1 MGGMENGL
9 VNLINQMPEDQYRHA
24 IACVED
30 ASDFAARIRRSD
42 VRIATLQRS
51 QVGVWGLRRALYRL
65 CRELRPRIVHSRNLS
80 GLDALL
86 AARVARVPRIVHGE
100 HGWDVDDLQGR
111 GWRPALLRRLHAPLV
126 DRYITVSVH
135 LKRYLES
142 RVGISADRITQIYN
156 GVDTQRFTPQ
166 GGKLTHAPRH
176 LADGKRLWF
185 GTAGRLQE
193 VKDHTTLLRAYAD
206 ALKERPDLKSTTA
219 LALFGDG
226 PLLDT
231 LRRMANELGIGDLT
245 WFAGATDDM
254 PSAMRSLDV
263 FVLPSLNEGVSNTL
277 LEAMAT
283 GLPVLA
289 TSVGG
294 NVELVDDP
302 TTGRL
307 FAPRDHPDLTRL
319 MLQQIDHPAQRLRQ
333 GQAARQRS
341 LDEFSLAAM
350 VSGYASVYDQLLAS

>member
-1 MGGMENGL
+1 MENGL
-9 VNLINQMPEDQYRHA
+9 VNLINQMPEHRFDHA

-30 ASDFAARIRRSD
+30 TSDFADRIRRRE
-42 VRIATLQRS
+42 VQVFALQRS

-86 AARVARVPRIVHGE
+86 AARIARVPHILHSE

-111 GWRPALLRRLHAPLV
+111 NWRPALLRRLHAPLI
-126 DRYITVSVH
+126 DRYITVSAH

-142 RVGISADRITQIYN
+142 RVGIDGNRITQIYN
-156 GVDTQRFTPQ
+156 GVDTDRFSPQ
-166 GGKLTHAPRH
+166 GSKLTHAAGP
-176 LADGKRLWF
+176 LANPKRLWF
-185 GTAGRLQE
+185 GTAGRLQQ

-206 ALKERPDLKSTTA
+206 ALKHRPDLRSTTA

-231 LRRMANELGIGDLT
+231 LRRTAGDLGIGELT
-245 WFAGATDDM
+245 WFAGPTDDM
-254 PSAMRSLDV
+254 PSAMRTLDV

-289 TSVGG
+289 TAVGG

-302 TTGRL
+302 TTGKL
-307 FAPRDHPDLTRL
+307 FAPGDSSELARL
-319 MLQQIDHPAQRLRQ
+319 MLQQVDDPSQRARQ
-333 GQAARQRS
+333 GQAARQRA
-341 LDEFSLAAM
+341 LEQFSLASM
-350 VSGYASVYDQLLAS
+350 VSRYADVYDRLLL